1 MARGRP
7 AAMDPAAVDR
17 TAVDPTAVEPRP
29 APPVSLIPEAVAA
42 PTVAVGALAGRRQP
56 RRDRLASLAVL
67 VPVAIVGLFPFYWM
81 VTQAL
86 TPGAA
91 AIRVPPSLVP
101 VDATLDNL
109 AGLFAQ
115 APVLLWAFNSLVVAT
130 AIMVGHVI
138 FDSMAGYAFARKRF
152 PGKALFFTLIVSSL
166 MIPVHVTLVPRFILI
181 TNLGL
186 DDNLLGVI
194 APSIADVFG
203 IFLMRQFM
211 QSLPS
216 ELEEAARVDGA
227 NEWQVFWRIVM
238 PLSRPAVATVGIFS
252 FVGAWNAFL
261 WPLIV
266 LSERNLLTLPVGV
279 ALLQQEFRSDIGL
292 QMAGAVVG
300 AVPMILLFLLFQRH
314 FLEGV
319 RVGALKG

>member
-1 MARGRP
+1 
-7 AAMDPAAVDR
+7 
-17 TAVDPTAVEPRP
+17 
-29 APPVSLIPEAVAA
+29 
-42 PTVAVGALAGRRQP
+42 
-56 RRDRLASLAVL
+56 
-67 VPVAIVGLFPFYWM
+67 
-81 VTQAL
+81 
-86 TPGAA
+86 
-91 AIRVPPSLVP
+91 
-101 VDATLDNL
+101 
-109 AGLFAQ
+109 
-115 APVLLWAFNSLVVAT
+115 
-130 AIMVGHVI
+130 
-138 FDSMAGYAFARKRF
+138 MAGYAFARKRF
-152 PGKALFFTLIVSSL
+152 RGKAIFFTLIVGSL

-186 DDNLLGVI
+186 DNNLLGVI

-211 QSLPS
+211 QSLPT

-266 LSERNLLTLPVGV
+266 LSDRELLTLPVGV
-279 ALLQQEFRSDIGL
+279 ALLQQEFSSNIGL
-292 QMAGAVVG
+292 QMAGAIVG
-300 AVPMILLFLLFQRH
+300 AVPMIVLFLLFQRH

-319 RVGALKG
+319 RVGGVKG

>member
-1 MARGRP
+1 MAGEP
-7 AAMDPAAVDR
+7 DVVDR
-17 TAVDPTAVEPRP
+17 RTAEPRP
-29 APPVSLIPEAVAA
+29 AVPIPLLPEEMPV
-42 PTVAVGALAGRRQP
+42 PTAVAVGRAGRRQP
-56 RRDRLASLAVL
+56 RRERLISLAVL
-67 VPVAIVGLFPFYWM
+67 VPVAVIALFPFYWM
-81 VTQAL
+81 IATAL
-86 TPGAA
+86 TPRAA
-91 AIRVPPSLVP
+91 AIRVPPTVVP
-101 VDATLDNL
+101 LDATLDNL
-109 AGLFAQ
+109 RALFEQ
-115 APVLLWAFNSLVVAT
+115 APVLLWATNSLIIAA
-130 AIMVGHVI
+130 AIMVGHII

-152 PGKALFFTLIVSSL
+152 RGKGIFFTLIVSSL

-181 TNLGL
+181 NEMGL
-186 DDNLLGVI
+186 NNNLLGVI

-211 QSLPS
+211 QSLPR

-238 PLSRPAVATVGIFS
+238 PLSRPAVATVAIFS

-266 LSERNLLTLPVGV
+266 LSDRDLLTLPVGV
-279 ALLQQEFRSDIGL
+279 ALLQQEFSTNIGL

-300 AVPMILLFLLFQRH
+300 AVPMILLFLVFQRH

>member
-1 MARGRP
+1 LANFQ
-7 AAMDPAAVDR
+7 
-17 TAVDPTAVEPRP
+17 
-29 APPVSLIPEAVAA
+29 SLF
-42 PTVAVGALAGRRQP
+42 T
-56 RRDRLASLAVL
+56 
-67 VPVAIVGLFPFYWM
+67 
-81 VTQAL
+81 
-86 TPGAA
+86 
-91 AIRVPPSLVP
+91 
-101 VDATLDNL
+101 
-109 AGLFAQ
+109 Q
-115 APVLLWAFNSLVVAT
+115 APVLLWAFNSLLIAT

-152 PGKALFFTLIVSSL
+152 RGKGILFTMIVSSL

-181 TNLGL
+181 NEMGL
-186 DDNLLGVI
+186 NNNLLGVI

-211 QSLPS
+211 QSLPT

-238 PLSRPAVATVGIFS
+238 PLSRPAVATVAIFS

-266 LSERNLLTLPVGV
+266 LSDRSLLTLPVGV
-279 ALLQQEFRSDIGL
+279 ALLQQEFSSNIGL
-292 QMAGAVVG
+292 QMAGAVIG
-300 AVPMILLFLLFQRH
+300 AVPMILLFLVFQRH

>member
-1 MARGRP
+1 MATARG
-7 AAMDPAAVDR
+7 AEDR
-17 TAVDPTAVEPRP
+17 LTPEPRP
-29 APPVSLIPEAVAA
+29 ASTIPLVPEEMPVPTTAA
-42 PTVAVGALAGRRQP
+42 AGRSGRRQP
-56 RRDRLASLAVL
+56 RRERLITLAVL
-67 VPVAIVGLFPFYWM
+67 IPVAVIALFPFYWM
-81 VTQAL
+81 VTTAL
-86 TPGAA
+86 TPRAA
-91 AIRVPPSLVP
+91 AIRVPPTILP
-101 VDATLDNL
+101 LDATLANFQS
-109 AGLFAQ
+109 LFAQ
-115 APVLLWAFNSLVVAT
+115 APVLLWAFNSLLIAT
-130 AIMVGHVI
+130 AIMVGHII

-152 PGKALFFTLIVSSL
+152 RGKGILFTMIVSSL

-181 TNLGL
+181 NEMGL
-186 DDNLLGVI
+186 NNNLLGVI

-211 QSLPS
+211 QSLPT

-238 PLSRPAVATVGIFS
+238 PLSRPAVATVAIFS

-266 LSERNLLTLPVGV
+266 LSDRSLVTLPVGV
-279 ALLQQEFRSDIGL
+279 ALLQQEFSSNIGL
-292 QMAGAVVG
+292 QMAGAVIG
-300 AVPMILLFLLFQRH
+300 AVPMILLFLVFQRH

>member
-1 MARGRP
+1 MAGERLRTDEV
-7 AAMDPAAVDR
+7 AAK
-17 TAVDPTAVEPRP
+17 PRP
-29 APPVSLIPEAVAA
+29 AGGIPLVPEEVPPVTATTA
-42 PTVAVGALAGRRQP
+42 TAGRRQP
-56 RRDRLASLAVL
+56 RRERLITLAIL
-67 VPVAIVGLFPFYWM
+67 IPVAFIALFPFYWM
-81 VTQAL
+81 ITTAL
-86 TPGAA
+86 TPRAA
-91 AIRVPPSLVP
+91 AIRVPPTLFP
-101 VDATLDNL
+101 LDATLDNL
-109 AGLFAQ
+109 ASLFAQ
-115 APVLLWAFNSLVVAT
+115 APVLLWAFNSLVIAS
-130 AIMVGHVI
+130 AIMLGHI
-138 FDSMAGYAFARKRF
+138 LFDSMAGYAFARKRF
-152 PGKALFFTLIVSSL
+152 RGKAIFFTLIVSSL

-181 TNLGL
+181 TNMGL
-186 DDNLLGVI
+186 DNNLLGVI

-211 QSLPS
+211 LSLPR

-238 PLSRPAVATVGIFS
+238 PLSRPAVATVAIFS

-266 LSERNLLTLPVGV
+266 LSSRDLLTLPVGV
-279 ALLQQEFRSDIGL
+279 ALLQQEFSTNVGL

-300 AVPMILLFLLFQRH
+300 AVPMIVLFLIFQRH

>member
-1 MARGRP
+1 MAVRDP
-7 AAMDPAAVDR
+7 LTDPAI
-17 TAVDPTAVEPRP
+17 EPRP
-29 APPVSLIPEAVAA
+29 AAGVPLLPEAVPA
-42 PTVAVGALAGRRQP
+42 PAGTGGTGSGRRQSP
-56 RRDRLASLAVL
+56 RQRLASLAVL
-67 VPVAIVGLFPFYWM
+67 VPVAIIGLFPFYWM
-81 VTQAL
+81 VTTAL
-86 TPGAA
+86 TPKAA
-91 AIRVPPSLVP
+91 AIRVPPTLFP
-101 VDATLDNL
+101 LDATLDNL
-109 AGLFAQ
+109 TSLFAQ
-115 APVLLWAFNSLVVAT
+115 APVLLWAFNSLLIAT

-138 FDSMAGYAFARKRF
+138 LDSMAGYAFARKRF
-152 PGKALFFTLIVSSL
+152 PGKALFFTLIVGSL

-186 DDNLLGVI
+186 NDHLLGVI

-211 QSLPS
+211 QSLPT

-266 LSERNLLTLPVGV
+266 LSDRNLLTLPVGV
-279 ALLQQEFRSDIGL
+279 ALLQQEFSSNIGL
-292 QMAGAVVG
+292 QMAGAIVG

>member
-1 MARGRP
+1 MDVERP
-7 AAMDPAAVDR
+7 AAEQSGR
-17 TAVDPTAVEPRP
+17 EPRP
-29 APPVSLIPEAVAA
+29 IAPVPLLPEAVTA
-42 PTVAVGALAGRRQP
+42 PAVADGGQGGRRQS
-56 RRDRLASLAVL
+56 RRDRLLSLTVL
-67 VPVAIVGLFPFYWM
+67 VPVAVIGLLPFYWM
-81 VTQAL
+81 VTTAL
-86 TPGAA
+86 TPRAA
-91 AIRVPPSLVP
+91 AIRVPPNLLP
-101 VDATLDNL
+101 LDATLENL
-109 AGLFAQ
+109 VALFEQ
-115 APVLLWAFNSLVVAT
+115 APVFLWAFNSLLVAG
-130 AIMVGHVI
+130 AIMVGHII

-152 PGKALFFTLIVSSL
+152 RGKALFFTLIVGSL
-166 MIPVHVTLVPRFILI
+166 MIPVHVTLVPRFILV
-181 TNLGL
+181 TELGL
-186 DDNLLGVI
+186 DNNLLGVI

-266 LSERNLLTLPVGV
+266 LSDRELLTLPVGV
-279 ALLQQEFRSDIGL
+279 ALLQQEFSSNIGL
-292 QMAGAVVG
+292 QMAGAIVG
-300 AVPMILLFLLFQRH
+300 AVPMIVLFLVFQRH

-319 RVGALKG
+319 RVGGVKG